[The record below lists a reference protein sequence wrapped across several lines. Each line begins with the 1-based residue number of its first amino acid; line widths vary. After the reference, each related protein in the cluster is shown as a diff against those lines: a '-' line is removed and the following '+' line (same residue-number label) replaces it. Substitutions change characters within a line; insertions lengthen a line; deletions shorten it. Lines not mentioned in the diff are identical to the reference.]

1 MGSLTKGLSSSL
13 TETAWPKGAS
23 QGEGPEGAGAGIA
36 AGPAVHR
43 VMPHMQHL
51 SAKRGHESY
60 HEHQGHDL
68 LRQLPLGQFYGLDL
82 QSHQLLRQRLTSRCL
97 KDFFFPI
104 PGGQPLVSTY
114 RFQVNDHRSRALDP
128 ASRILL
134 DSPCWSIASPPL
146 VHC

>member
-13 TETAWPKGAS
+13 TESAWPKGAS

-43 VMPHMQHL
+43 VMPHMQIL
-51 SAKRGHESY
+51 SAKRGQKSY

>member
-1 MGSLTKGLSSSL
+1 MRQ
-13 TETAWPKGAS
+13 PGAG
-23 QGEGPEGAGAGIA
+23 QGAGGVTGPWRPAGAGAEGAGAGGA
-36 AGPAVHR
+36 AGPGAHR
-43 VMPHMQHL
+43 ATIILEHSL
-51 SAKRGHESY
+51 SAECGHESY

-68 LRQLPLGQFYGLDL
+68 LRQLLRQFYGLDL